1 MKRYICSIIIGM
13 VVILSIGTYYVKVAS
28 SASGLPKYTF
38 KTLEGSS
45 KELDPVII
53 NGSSLEANPY
63 FELLTIESNQT
74 TYDSEKS
81 YFESLTGRQDAQMGR
96 LMKEHRSFMRGKGFI
111 DSFYEDS
118 DFLAYASVNE
128 DFTKSGNME
137 AKFDI
142 ALLEKKSN
150 DESSFSLE
158 LPDQERKMNTNV
170 VDVQLVHSKL
180 QVLTTNDVNSN
191 DDKQTKEVHLY
202 TIDLANKKVI
212 GDKTLLSET
221 YNGNDQVEV
230 GMPIDVAP
238 TKANNMILFSVIKGV
253 NHEDGPYE
261 EKPKESKLLSYHY
274 ETEKLETVN
283 GSEKESLSLDMA
295 KSGYV
300 DGENLYAVDTKSDKY
315 HIKTFDLSSQKITKD
330 LELDLAVHKNE
341 EYFATVK
348 NGKVYIL
355 LGNDRYPEEMDY
367 KTKPPRLLIA
377 DLKTGK
383 TLYKGETVI
392 QSADQK
398 KTKNHGFYIENI
410 EVK

>member
-1 MKRYICSIIIGM
+1 MKRYICSIIIGL
-13 VVILSIGTYYVKVAS
+13 VVIISIGAYYAKVAS
-28 SASGLPKYTF
+28 SASGLPIYTF

-53 NGSSLEANPY
+53 NGSHESDPY
-63 FELLTIESNQT
+63 FESLTIESNRT

-81 YFESLTGRQDAQMGR
+81 YFESLTGRQDAQLER
-96 LMKEHRSFMRGKGFI
+96 LMKEYRSFMRGKDYI
-111 DSFYEDS
+111 DSFYEDN

-137 AKFDI
+137 AEFDI
-142 ALLEKKSN
+142 ALLEKKGN
-150 DESSFSLE
+150 DETSFSLE
-158 LPDQERKMNTNV
+158 LPDQVRKMNTNV

-212 GDKTLLSET
+212 SDKTLLSET
-221 YNGNDQVEV
+221 YNGNYQVEV
-230 GMPIDVAP
+230 GTPVDVAP
-238 TKANNMILFSVIKGV
+238 TQSNNMILLSVIKGV
-253 NHEDGPYE
+253 YHEDGPYE
-261 EKPKESKLLSYHY
+261 EKPNESKLLSYNY
-274 ETEKLETVN
+274 ETEKMEHVKWPKN
-283 GSEKESLSLDMA
+283 ESLSLD
-295 KSGYV
+295 KIRKGFV
-300 DGENLYAVDTKSDKY
+300 DGKNLYVVDNQSNNY
-315 HIKTFDLSSQKITKD
+315 HIKKIDLSSQKVTKS

-341 EYFATVK
+341 DYFATVK
-348 NGKVYIL
+348 NERVYFL
-355 LGNDRYPEEMDY
+355 SGNDRYPEEMDY

-392 QSADQK
+392 QSAEQK
-398 KTKNHGFYIENI
+398 KTKNLGFYVDNI